1 MFWIVRR
8 PAVAKIDTRESLA
21 GRFARLRKAGASES
35 EALRILFDMV
45 STNGP
50 VPEIDSEGRR

>member
-8 PAVAKIDTRESLA
+8 PDVAKSDTRESLA
-21 GRFARLRKAGASES
+21 GRFARLRMAGASES
-35 EALRILFDMV
+35 EALSILFDMV

-50 VPEIDSEGRR
+50 VPEIDSDGHR